1 MAVMTTTG
9 SVVRIC
15 SDSPTCPT
23 LLIPAQRGGPSIAA
37 SLPIQRDRRAR
48 RARRGSTSR
57 LVTLAVAFGL
67 SLLTWF
73 TIIAAVVALAP
84 RL

>member
-23 LLIPAQRGGPSIAA
+23 LLIPAQRGGPSIAE
-37 SLPIQRDRRAR
+37 SLPIQHDRRAR

-57 LVTLAVAFGL
+57 LLTLAVASAL
-67 SLLTWF
+67 SLLTWLA
-73 TIIAAVVALAP
+73 IIAAVVALAHT
-84 RL
+84 L